1 MKIDFSNLPVQW
13 NLEGEPQHVD
23 IRKSLG
29 NHIHQQTGDLAE
41 DELAR
46 RIYFSEG
53 PVELTAEEAKAVN
66 AYVKRNYVVP
76 VWQAIERAAANP

>member
-1 MKIDFSNLPVQW
+1 MKIDFSNLTVQW

-41 DELAR
+41 DELAK
-46 RIYFSEG
+46 RIYFADG
-53 PVELTAEEAKAVN
+53 PIELTDEEAKTVTT
-66 AYVKRNYVVP
+66 YVKRNYVVP
-76 VWQAIERAAANP
+76 VWQAIERATSD